1 MMTTQPG
8 LFDLADRYALLSDGC
23 DPLERLNK
31 IVSFEAFRPLLED
44 ALERKDR
51 SLGGRPP
58 MDAVMMFKILVLQ
71 SLYNLGDDV
80 AEYLIRDRLSFMR
93 FLGLGLADKGPD
105 AKTLWLYREHWTQAG
120 VVEDLFERFDQVLR
134 DEGFVAMGG
143 QVVDAA
149 IVRAPVQRNRRG
161 ENEAIK
167 AGEVPGG
174 WKAKPCKRAQKDV
187 DARWTQKHGKSY
199 FGYKNHV
206 SVDRCHKLVRRYGVT
221 DAAVHDSQVF
231 AKLLDRGNTC
241 SKVWADSAYRSG
253 NAERHLKENGFISQ
267 VHRRGKR
274 NKPLSKH
281 KSQVNA
287 RRSRVRARVEHVF
300 GFQESAMGG
309 KLVRTIGI
317 ARARTKIGMMNL
329 VYNMCRLVW
338 LARNAIPVPA

>member
-1 MMTTQPG
+1 MTTQPG
-8 LFDLADRYALLSDGC
+8 FFDLSDRYSLLSDGG
-23 DPLERLNK
+23 DPLERLSQ
-31 IVSFEAFRPLLED
+31 IVVFEEFRPLLED

-120 VVEDLFERFDQVLR
+120 VVDDLFERFDQVLR
-134 DEGFVAMGG
+134 DEGFMAMGG
-143 QVVDAA
+143 QV
-149 IVRAPVQRNRRG
+149 
-161 ENEAIK
+161 
-167 AGEVPGG
+167 
-174 WKAKPCKRAQKDV
+174 V

-206 SVDRCHKLVRRYGVT
+206 SVDRRHKLVRRYGVT

-253 NAERHLKENGFISQ
+253 DAERHLLSARCIGAVNGTS
-267 VHRRGKR
+267 
-274 NKPLSKH
+274 PY
-281 KSQVNA
+281 
-287 RRSRVRARVEHVF
+287 RSTRAR
-300 GFQESAMGG
+300 
-309 KLVRTIGI
+309 
-317 ARARTKIGMMNL
+317 
-329 VYNMCRLVW
+329 
-338 LARNAIPVPA
+338 

>member
-1 MMTTQPG
+1 MMTAQPG
-8 LFDLADRYALLSDGC
+8 FFDLDARYALLSDGG
-23 DPLERLNK
+23 DPLERLSR
-31 IVSFEAFRPLLED
+31 IVSFEDFRPLLES

-51 SLGGRPP
+51 GLGGRPP

-71 SLYNLGDDV
+71 SLYNLGDDA

-105 AKTLWLYREHWTQAG
+105 AKTIWLYREHWTQAG

-134 DEGFVAMGG
+134 DEGFMAMGG
-143 QVVDAA
+143 QVVDAS
-149 IVRAPVQRNRRG
+149 IVRAPVRRNRRD

-174 WKAKPCKRAQKDV
+174 WKAHKRAQKDV
-187 DARWTQKHGKSY
+187 DARWTQKHGKSD
-199 FGYKNHV
+199 FGYKNHL
-206 SVDRCHKLVRRYGVT
+206 SVDRRHKLVRRYEVT
-221 DAAVHDSQVF
+221 DASVHDSQLF
-231 AKLLDRGNTC
+231 ANLLDEANTC

-253 NAERHLKENGFISQ
+253 DAERRMKENGFISQ

-281 KSQVNA
+281 QSQVNA

-300 GFQESAMGG
+300 AFQEIAMGG

-338 LARNAIPVPA
+338 LARNAIPARA